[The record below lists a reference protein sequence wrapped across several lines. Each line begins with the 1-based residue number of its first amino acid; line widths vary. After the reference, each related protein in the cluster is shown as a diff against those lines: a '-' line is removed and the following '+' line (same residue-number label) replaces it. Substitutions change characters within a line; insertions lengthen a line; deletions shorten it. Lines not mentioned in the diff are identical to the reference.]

1 MIIDIHT
8 HNHDAPN
15 ALICVE
21 PSEFAPSEGK
31 LYAVGIHP
39 WHAATGLTA
48 EIERLKSIAS
58 HPQVAAIGETGLDSR
73 RGAPLNTQTDL
84 FLQHIAL
91 AEHVG
96 KPLIVHM
103 VRTSQVVLKL
113 WRASQKSVPWVIHGM
128 RGNPNVA
135 HKLIDAGFYFSF
147 GAKFN
152 PDTLKA
158 VPTDK
163 ILAETD
169 DSPQSIDDVIAAIAA
184 TLGISSKE
192 AEAMV
197 SRNAATLL
205 MR

>member
-21 PSEFAPSEGK
+21 PSEFAPSDGK

-39 WHAATGLTA
+39 WHAATVTA

-84 FLQHIAL
+84 FLQHIAI

-103 VRTSQVVLKL
+103 VRTSQEVLKL
-113 WRASQKSVPWVIHGM
+113 WNESQKSVPWVIHGM

-135 HKLIDAGFYFSF
+135 HKLIDAEFYFSF
-147 GAKFN
+147 GTQFN
-152 PDTLKA
+152 LDTLKA

-169 DSPQSIDDVIAAIAA
+169 DSPQSIDDVIATIAA
-184 TLGISSKE
+184 TLCISPDDAK
-192 AEAMV
+192 V
-197 SRNAATLL
+197 LVRRNAATLL

>member
-39 WHAATGLTA
+39 WHAATSLTT
-48 EIERLKSIAS
+48 EVESLKSIAS

-84 FLQHIAL
+84 FLQHIAI

-103 VRTSQVVLKL
+103 VRTSQEVLKL
-113 WRASQKSVPWVIHGM
+113 WNESQKSVPWVIHGM

-135 HKLIDAGFYFSF
+135 HKLI
-147 GAKFN
+147 
-152 PDTLKA
+152 DTLKA

-169 DSPQSIDDVIAAIAA
+169 DSPQSIDDVIATIAA
-184 TLGISSKE
+184 TLGISRKE
-192 AEAMV
+192 AEV
-197 SRNAATLL
+197 LVRRNAATLL

>member
-1 MIIDIHT
+1 MITDIHT
-8 HNHDAPN
+8 HNLNAPN

-39 WHAATGLTA
+39 WHAAAGLTA
-48 EIERLKSIAS
+48 EVERLKAIAT

-73 RGAPLNTQTDL
+73 RGASLHTQTEL
-84 FLQHIAL
+84 FLQHIAI
-91 AEHVG
+91 AEQVG

-103 VRTSQVVLKL
+103 VRTSQEVLKL
-113 WRASQKSVPWVIHGM
+113 WCASQKSVPWVIHGM

-135 HKLIDAGFYFSF
+135 RKLIDAGFYFSF
-147 GAKFN
+147 GARFN

-169 DSPQSIDDVIAAIAA
+169 DGTQNIGDVIAAIAA
-184 TLGISSKE
+184 TLGLSPQK
-192 AEAMV
+192 AETLV

-205 MR
+205 QQ

>member
-1 MIIDIHT
+1 MIIDIHA

-84 FLQHIAL
+84 FLQHIAI
-91 AEHVG
+91 AEYVG

-103 VRTSQVVLKL
+103 VRTSQEVLKL
-113 WRASQKSVPWVIHGM
+113 WNASQKSVPWVIHGM

-152 PDTLKA
+152 LDTLKA

-169 DSPQSIDDVIAAIAA
+169 DSPQSIDDVIATIAA
-184 TLGISSKE
+184 TLCISPDDAK
-192 AEAMV
+192 V
-197 SRNAATLL
+197 LVRRNAATLL

>member
-39 WHAATGLTA
+39 WHAATSLTT
-48 EIERLKSIAS
+48 EVESLKSIAS

-84 FLQHIAL
+84 FLQHIAI

-103 VRTSQVVLKL
+103 VRTSQEVLNL
-113 WRASQKSVPWVIHGM
+113 WNESQKSVPWVIHGM

-135 HKLIDAGFYFSF
+135 HKLIDAEFYFSF
-147 GAKFN
+147 GTQFN
-152 PDTLKA
+152 LDTLKA

-169 DSPQSIDDVIAAIAA
+169 DSPQSIDDVIATIAA
-184 TLGISSKE
+184 TLCISPDDAK
-192 AEAMV
+192 V
-197 SRNAATLL
+197 LVRRNAATLL